1 MESLPYSLSTQDYLL
16 LFFLRPFSAFLFILF
31 ILFLGWWLAWNTVLV
46 HVPLVQEIFG
56 LRKKSVKGFGPSAPV
71 AKESFSPCS
80 PLLLL
85 LLYLSVAI
93 VFLLEDFGLL
103 LSLILIF

>member
-1 MESLPYSLSTQDYLL
+1 MESITYSLSTQDYLL

-56 LRKKSVKGFGPSAPV
+56 LRKKSAKGGPPP
-71 AKESFSPCS
+71 KRFFSN
-80 PLLLL
+80 
-85 LLYLSVAI
+85 YYH
-93 VFLLEDFGLL
+93 
-103 LSLILIF
+103 SLNRVPPS